1 MYECKACEY
10 KTDRLSNWKKHQN
23 TEKHKSNS
31 KFNKYIDNNGRYKCS
46 YCNKSYKYKSGL
58 SRHVETHNN
67 NNNENENVVGC
78 SNNLNTENKDIET
91 LCSLL
96 QQSLNQ
102 NKENLDKLLP
112 KVGNVTN
119 NINELT
125 VNVFLNEQCKGAM
138 NISDFVEK
146 IQLSIKD
153 IQYTGN
159 NGYVKGISNI
169 FAKNLSELP
178 ATERPIHCCDKQEPV
193 EFYVKDEDKWEKDS
207 QNEKINKTINNVA
220 LKQVTAIK
228 LWEEQNPNWA
238 TDQEL
243 TKEYITIVQQITKG
257 TDNENDINMIQ
268 NSIGEHTDLSKESS
282 LTLLDNTN

>member
-58 SRHVETHNN
+58 SRHVETHTNQKDTLIDYN
-67 NNNENENVVGC
+67 QT
-78 SNNLNTENKDIET
+78 SNKNKDIQT

-153 IQYTGN
+153 VQYTGN

-169 FAKNLSELP
+169 FAENLSELP

-193 EFYVKDEDKWEKDS
+193 EFYVKDEDKWGKDI
-207 QNEKINKTINNVA
+207 QNEKINKTINSVA
-220 LKQVTAIK
+220 LKQVAAIK

-257 TDNENDINMIQ
+257 TDNENEINMIQ
-268 NSIGEHTDLSKESS
+268 NTISEHTDLSKETS